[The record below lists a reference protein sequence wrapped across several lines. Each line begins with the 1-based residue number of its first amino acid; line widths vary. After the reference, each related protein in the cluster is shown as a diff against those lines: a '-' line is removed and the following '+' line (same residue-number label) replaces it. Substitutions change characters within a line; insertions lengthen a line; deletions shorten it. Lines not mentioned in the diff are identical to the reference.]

1 MVAALSMGHE
11 AKERLLL
18 PRTVADLQYVS
29 SKPTMIRPSEIKD
42 EAVRA
47 RIEAADREG
56 RGSMVCVGPKLARE
70 LDAVF
75 RAWVADNARRAG
87 EEEAARAILE
97 SEASYEPPEELE
109 AISYG
114 ATGYPYAPADELPAA
129 APSEAA
135 PAARRDELPANELP
149 ADELPAPGE
158 LSPWDPRHPS
168 FDAVA
173 WWAHLQDACA
183 RLRRMG
189 QRPPRHECHA
199 HGRKTLVPPRL
210 LMCSRHW
217 IMVPARLR
225 NDVWNAYVEGQEVRK
240 DPSSEYID
248 AATAAIEAVR
258 ESEEHEQ
265 EEADD
270 VSRVQEGAAVSVQG
284 NEARLSGRE
293 KRVGIRGAK
302 QAGRRARA

>member
-1 MVAALSMGHE
+1 MGHE

-18 PRTVADLQYVS
+18 PSTVNALQYVS
-29 SKPTMIRPSEIKD
+29 SKPAMIRPSEIKD

-75 RAWVADNARRAG
+75 RAWVAENARRAG

-109 AISYG
+109 AIAYG
-114 ATGYPYAPADELPAA
+114 ATGYPYAPGQLEVAPAD
-129 APSEAA
+129 EAA
-135 PAARRDELPANELP
+135 PAAPAAMRDELPELP
-149 ADELPAPGE
+149 ELPDESAPGE
-158 LSPWDPRHPS
+158 LSPWDPKHPS

-199 HGRKTLVPPRL
+199 HGCKTLVPPRL

-225 NDVWNAYVEGQEVRK
+225 NAVWNAYVEGQEVRK
-240 DPSSEYID
+240 DPSSEYLD
-248 AATAAIEAVR
+248 AATAAIDAVR

-270 VSRVQEGAAVSVQG
+270 VSGVQEGAAVSVRG
-284 NEARLSGRE
+284 NEARMSGRE
-293 KRVGIRGAK
+293 KRVGVPGK
-302 QAGRRARA
+302 SPVGVQGRRARP